1 MKLGRRGFRLP
12 GITMRWRTLLDLSK
26 PSKLGLGQTMRNAK
40 MATLSCPLCGAR
52 WDMFRCE
59 DFYELVPQIAPC
71 ESYQATSKSA
81 VCKPVFEAGYQ
92 VFLETHG
99 LKPAA

>member
-1 MKLGRRGFRLP
+1 
-12 GITMRWRTLLDLSK
+12 
-26 PSKLGLGQTMRNAK
+26 MRNTRL
-40 MATLSCPLCGAR
+40 ATFNCPCCGAR

-71 ESYQATSKSA
+71 ESFQATSKSQL
-81 VCKPVFEAGYQ
+81 CKPVFEASYN
-92 VFLETHG
+92 VFLENCG